1 MDLPK
6 NSFKAAI
13 AEGRP
18 QLGLWSA
25 IRDPAVSEMLAGCGY
40 DWIVLDC
47 EHSPRDVPEVL
58 AGLQAMAPYPV
69 QPVVRVRSLDVAEI
83 KKMLDVGAQTIL
95 VPYVQNGAEARLAA
109 AAVAYPPE
117 GLRGVAG
124 AVRANRFGAIPGYF
138 TRAREE
144 ICLIVQIETREA
156 LDDLEDIA
164 ATPGVDGI
172 FIGPADLA
180 ASLGHPG
187 DLKHPEVKAAIIDAI
202 RRVRAAGKPAGFLS
216 PDDDLLEAVLDA
228 GCVFAAID
236 IDIVALRRV
245 ASGRVAAYRQRVSAP
260 PQE

>member
-1 MDLPK
+1 MDFPK
-6 NSFKAAI
+6 NTFKAAI
-13 AEGRP
+13 AEGRL

-25 IRDPAVSEMLAGCGY
+25 IRDPAVSEMLAGCGF

-95 VPYVQNGAEARLAA
+95 VPFVQNAEEARLAA
-109 AAVAYPPE
+109 AAVTYPPA

-124 AVRANRFGAIPGYF
+124 AVRANRFGAIPEYF
-138 TRAREE
+138 DRAREE
-144 ICLIVQIETREA
+144 ICLIVQVETREA
-156 LDDLEDIA
+156 LENIEEIA
-164 ATPGVDGI
+164 AAEGIDGI
-172 FIGPADLA
+172 FIGPSDLA

-187 DLKHPEVKAAIIDAI
+187 DPRHPEVKAAISDAI

-216 PDDDLLEAVLDA
+216 PDGELLDAALGA
-228 GCVFAAID
+228 GCVFAAVD
-236 IDIVALRRV
+236 IDIVALRRI
-245 ASGRVAAYRQRVSAP
+245 ASDRLAEYRQWVPAARP
-260 PQE
+260 G

>member
-6 NSFKAAI
+6 NAFKAAI
-13 AEGRP
+13 AEARP

-25 IRDPAVSEMLAGCGY
+25 IRDPGVSEMLAGCGF

-47 EHSPRDVPEVL
+47 EHSARDVPEVL

-69 QPVVRVRSLDVAEI
+69 QPVVRVKSLDVAEI
-83 KKMLDVGAQTIL
+83 KKMLDAGAQSIL
-95 VPYVQNGAEARLAA
+95 VPYVQNAEEARLAA
-109 AAVAYPPE
+109 AAVTYPPE

-124 AVRANRFGAIPGYF
+124 SVRANRFGAIPDYF
-138 TRAREE
+138 NRARDE

-156 LDDLEDIA
+156 MDNLEEIA
-164 ATPGVDGI
+164 AIPGIDGI

-187 DLKHPEVKAAIIDAI
+187 NPGHREVRAAISEAI
-202 RRVRAAGKPAGFLS
+202 GRVRAAGKPAGFLS
-216 PDDDLLEAVLDA
+216 PDEDLMALALEA

-236 IDIVALRRV
+236 VDIVALRRIV
-245 ASGRVAAYRQRVSAP
+245 MRRLSEYRQNST
-260 PQE
+260 QE